1 MRSRNSEQ
9 EDYLLRMIQQM
20 GRALARIREMLL
32 GGTSTGSAI
41 RVEIA
46 ATSAALFGRD
56 SAMLDQLDAESA
68 VRLIASPERVAL
80 WVQLLEAEAESWDR
94 EGGSER
100 AGACSARAAALRQ
113 ASARQEV

>member
-9 EDYLLRMIQQM
+9 DDYLLRMIQQL

-32 GGTSTGSAI
+32 GGTSTGAAV

-46 ATSAALFGRD
+46 ATAATLFGRD
-56 SAMLDQLDAESA
+56 SAMLERLDAESA

-80 WVQLLEAEAESWDR
+80 WGQLLDAEAESWDR

-100 AGACSARAAALRQ
+100 ASACRARATALRQ
-113 ASARQEV
+113 ASENIK